1 MIDKCYYNDNNF
13 IHARLSSKKSLLTQ
27 DTTTGFAYNPVD
39 TRGDNVHSVNR
50 SSYPMM
56 LELITESLVGST
68 QLSESCYNDN
78 YGTNNID
85 ITEDSPNYNVPTMN
99 KVLQQVQKEA
109 DRREAGADRVPR
121 LRRRLQVPGRR
132 HHLPLPGR
140 IAQW

>member
-1 MIDKCYYNDNNF
+1 MYLTSDDHDLGDKRYDEKRTQDEMIDKCYYNDNNF

-27 DTTTGFAYNPVD
+27 DTTTGFAYNTVD

-85 ITEDSPNYNVPTMN
+85 ITEDSPNY
-99 KVLQQVQKEA
+99 
-109 DRREAGADRVPR
+109 RH
-121 LRRRLQVPGRR
+121 LRPSDGYSSDESEEYEFDWDFD
-132 HHLPLPGR
+132 PS
-140 IAQW
+140 